1 MLGYQAA
8 CHWRLR
14 ALSCRGTLLGDTSEP
29 SQWRDKEL
37 GAPSL
42 TLLGRRSK
50 VRPGAL
56 LSVPRG
62 NQAVGESTQKE
73 WELLRGSV

>member
-1 MLGYQAA
+1 MPLEAEGSVLPGDLAGG
-8 CHWRLR
+8 HFR
-14 ALSCRGTLLGDTSEP
+14 AFPVEG
-29 SQWRDKEL
+29 QEL